1 MQDPED
7 DAGLAGKVAL
17 INGGGATGDGIGS
30 GRAAA
35 ILLART
41 QRARAP
47 CSKPKA
53 HS

>member
-1 MQDPED
+1 MQGPED

-17 INGGGATGDGIGS
+17 ISGGGAAGDGN

-35 ILLART
+35 ILFART